1 MDNKISRR
9 EMLVTLPALAVAA
22 RGFAQAPSP
31 IAVTG
36 INHVTLAVS
45 DLKRSTD
52 FYQGLFG
59 MPIVSRAA
67 TGANPGVNLGIGA
80 GPQFLGLSS
89 AGAAAPNINHICFG
103 VENFSVDRVTAALAA
118 RGLTATSRGNPGQLF
133 FTDADGI
140 LIQLQDPR
148 YCGGAGPLGNV
159 WTAIQPSPK
168 K

>member
-1 MDNKISRR
+1 MDKKISRR
-9 EMLVTLPALAVAA
+9 EMLAALPAVAVAA
-22 RGFAQAPSP
+22 RGFAQTSPSP

-67 TGANPGVNLGIGA
+67 NGANPGVNLGIGA

-103 VENFSVDRVTAALAA
+103 
-118 RGLTATSRGNPGQLF
+118 
-133 FTDADGI
+133 
-140 LIQLQDPR
+140 
-148 YCGGAGPLGNV
+148 
-159 WTAIQPSPK
+159 
-168 K
+168 